1 MGPPATWPHYFS
13 ETGSVTLNQIELRA
27 FSGKIRGHVAGG
39 PNYPVAGGP
48 NYPIIRGASQFRA
61 AHNSVLAGF
70 EDHGRNVVR
79 AASGARELNQ
89 LRALV
94 SQGIVAGQGLLQLA
108 FCCHAVQSVTA

>member
-27 FSGKIRGHVAGG
+27 FSGKIRGH
-39 PNYPVAGGP
+39 VAGGP